1 MKWTAITRHRAG
13 TTFVLIF
20 FLTFALLS
28 GALLVQ
34 SVRVYRSID
43 RRAVST
49 HSTAI
54 PLTSLSG
61 AARRADTENG
71 LDIVNSPDGVHALRA
86 REQGKTWLYLCRD
99 GYLYKQIE
107 GKPAETAERLCKA
120 GSLRLRRV
128 NAASSARTIP
138 PPTAA
143 APRCCSDCAPPEVH
157 HEKTEPH
164 PAVPPRTAGQSV
176 WCSAWGL
183 PSA

>member
-43 RRAVST
+43 RRADDT

-54 PLTSLSG
+54 PLTYLSG

-71 LDIVNSPDGVHALRA
+71 LDIVIQPDGAHALRA

-128 NAASSARTIP
+128 NGVIRADYTAPNGSRSTLLLGLRAAGGVS
-138 PPTAA
+138 
-143 APRCCSDCAPPEVH
+143 
-157 HEKTEPH
+157 
-164 PAVPPRTAGQSV
+164 
-176 WCSAWGL
+176 
-183 PSA
+183 